1 VTNANTWAIGGRDC
15 RRVSRVIACGCLVF
29 SLGGQTAEFEVASI
43 KPNPSL
49 PLMIIGPG
57 VGKGEV
63 TGTRVTLRALVMAAY
78 DVSAPRVIGPGWLDG
93 DRFDVIAK
101 AASRNYSQ
109 DETRAML
116 RTLLK
121 DRFHLVAHVETRE
134 MPVYDL
140 VVAKGGVKMPEHGT
154 PAADGPQPERKKYPG
169 VKNIGSMGGTL
180 TTAQIAY
187 YLSGPAGR
195 PVVDKT
201 GLAGRW
207 DYFISYMPNLPT
219 DGDAAELGPPDLFT
233 AVEQEMGLKLH
244 PSKAE
249 LSVVVVDHMDR
260 MPTEN

>member
-1 VTNANTWAIGGRDC
+1 
-15 RRVSRVIACGCLVF
+15 
-29 SLGGQTAEFEVASI
+29 
-43 KPNPSL
+43 
-49 PLMIIGPG
+49 
-57 VGKGEV
+57 
-63 TGTRVTLRALVMAAY
+63 MAAY

-93 DRFDVIAK
+93 NRFDVIAK
-101 AASRNYSQ
+101 ASDHVTE
-109 DETRAML
+109 DETRVML
-116 RTLLK
+116 QMLLK
-121 DRFHLVAHVETRE
+121 ERFHLVAHTETRE

-140 VVAKGGVKMPEHGT
+140 VVAKGGVKMLEHGT

-201 GLAGRW
+201 GLAGRY
-207 DYFISYMPNLPT
+207 DFFLSYTPDLQV
-219 DGDAAELGPPDLFT
+219 DGDATELRPPDLFT
-233 AVEQEMGLKLH
+233 AVQEGMGLKLQ

-249 LSVVVVDHMDR
+249 MSVVVVEQMDR